1 MKKTRKVLSIALAIL
16 VAFGSMP
23 MLYTSTVAAG
33 TADNPTT
40 AFEES
45 NPYEYDDLFK
55 LNLKH
60 SNNDFFFY
68 QTIDDE
74 YFVVN
79 QSLFLQQYK
88 VSLGSNRTL
97 SFHGINF
104 YEGGSNV
111 VDSVDNAGVV
121 EQPTITTNETTDFLT
136 NYYAAGYETWTSTHE
151 NSAGLDCTGAGGSFD
166 LHASGYDLNGKHK
179 QYTWD
184 HRVVFKG
191 NSADVKGQIDTG
203 YYERLTWDWVS
214 DDSAASMDFRI
225 KTTITVVDAR
235 EFVKAI
241 AKANDALANPDQ
253 YGVGYVSAIEAV
265 MTSIPDD
272 AENLT
277 ARYDQATLDK
287 YAEDINAIK
296 EDAADYT
303 EYNYLYNQY
312 SSMTN
317 DSGIYSGQSFTAFKE
332 AIKSIDN
339 GLSKELSGADQQIV
353 NDAVAALRN
362 AYETILIN
370 NATLTPDVNHTATI
384 EEMTVTVGTE
394 FNLIQVKDN
403 QAFSLA
409 QPWTIGHNKSQA
421 RKFAVTLDTSDTD
434 TNTFISHLDSTS
446 YGTQDFD
453 NKALSQTGATVFT
466 CWDELDAN
474 GSFKDSS
481 DFINKDTRTINAGYD
496 GFKKGNTYYLQST
509 PIFYGKTATQTDTD
523 TAIQYFYTQNFYVGW
538 VNVLGFGGGSGS
550 SAFKTTINIT
560 DARGLVKAYEQ
571 AGVILS
577 LEESNYTENFLSSL
591 QTAYNAVPKDMV
603 QGIKYYDQATVNAT
617 SKTLTDLLNNPE
629 TYADYTAYN
638 NKKAEADAI
647 INAGNNGVYEET
659 AFESFV
665 SGVTNVDSALDKNLT
680 SVNQSVVDTA
690 TSDIASLIATLEAN
704 KYADYTEL
712 NNAKDAAQAIVDNP
726 SAYSPETVEEVRKA
740 LEEAN
745 TVPENMV
752 VGENN
757 VNQDTIDAAAD
768 KLNSVVNSATP
779 LDGDYTEYNQ
789 AKAEID
795 AILNA
800 GNVDENGN
808 PIYNEEVFTNVTN
821 YVTSVDTN
829 LDKNLKAD
837 NQSTINAATDA
848 LVNAKEFLNSYK
860 YADYSAFDDAKAE
873 LEEIVANP
881 DKYTDA
887 TVDAAQEAL
896 DNANTVPGDMYVGE
910 NNVNQD
916 TIDAATDAM
925 EQVIANKQEKAD
937 YTDFNEALDKLDE
950 ILNAPEGTYTDK
962 TIEAAQ
968 AAKDAA
974 DALDKDLPASEQGT
988 VDSVTDLINGVVD
1001 NADKKADYTEFDKVV
1016 EDLENIVNNPDK
1028 YTEETVKNAQDALDE
1043 ANGVDKDLSSDDQET
1058 LDEITNGLKDVV
1070 DNAKEKANYD
1080 GLDEAL
1086 EGAKEIVNAPE
1097 GTYTEES
1104 VKNAQDAIDAA
1115 EALDKDL
1122 ENNDENQQKIN
1133 DVIQDLIDAK
1143 ENAQEK
1149 ADYTDFNEAL
1159 DKLDEILNAPEGT
1172 YTDKTIEAA
1181 QAAKDAADALD
1192 KDLPASEQGTVDSVT
1207 DLINGV
1213 VDNADKKAD
1222 YTEFDKVVED
1232 LENIVNNPDKYTEET
1247 VKNAQ
1252 DALDE
1257 ANGVDKD
1264 LSSDDQ
1270 ETLDE
1275 ITNNLKDVVNNAQEK
1290 ADYTDYNN
1298 AKAEADSIVN
1308 DDGNG
1313 NPIYDE
1319 DAFNAYKEAVN
1330 NIDTALDKD
1339 LPASEQETVDNAVT
1353 ELESLKATLEA
1364 KKYYTVTFKDAE
1376 GNVLGT
1382 SSYVNGD
1389 VFGNLTAPALP
1400 EDTDTTAYVGWVYAD
1415 GTLAKADDVVS
1426 GDLDVTV
1433 ASEDKKLIAKDESGV
1448 AIDEITSFVS
1458 GIEAGTIVEE
1468 VLSKFDN
1475 DELVIEIKTFEGVE
1489 LSSEELVGTG
1499 STITLKSKY
1508 TGVIYETRM
1517 FIIMGDVDGDGDIDT
1532 DDYEI
1537 SKSVGH
1543 GAYEYPE
1550 NHNYFFVAND
1560 IDENG
1565 FINAI
1570 DAFYIGR
1577 LKNS

>member
-1 MKKTRKVLSIALAIL
+1 MKKTRKLLSIALAIL

-40 AFEES
+40 ALEES

-88 VSLGSNRTL
+88 VALGSNRTL

-111 VDSVDNAGVV
+111 ADSVDSAGVV

-166 LHASGYDLNGKHK
+166 LHASGYDLNGRHK

-253 YGVGYVSAIEAV
+253 HGVGYVSAIEAI

-303 EYNYLYNQY
+303 EYNYLYSQY

-317 DSGIYSGQSFTAFKE
+317 ASEIYSGQSFTAFKE

-362 AYETILIN
+362 AYETILVN

-384 EEMTVTVGTE
+384 QEMTVTVGTE

-409 QPWTIGHNKSQA
+409 QPWTIGHDKSQA

-466 CWDELDAN
+466 CWDELNAD

-481 DFINKDTRTINAGYD
+481 DFINEDTRTINADYD

-509 PIFYGKTATQTDTD
+509 PVFYGKTATQTDTD

-538 VNVLGFGGGSGS
+538 LNVLGFGGGSGS

-665 SGVTNVDSALDKNLT
+665 SGVTTVDSTLDKNLT
-680 SVNQSVVDTA
+680 SVNQSVVNTA

-837 NQSTINAATDA
+837 NQSTINEATNA
-848 LVNAKEFLNSYK
+848 LVNAKEFLNRYK

-925 EQVIANKQEKAD
+925 EQVIANRQEKANYD
-937 YTDFNEALDKLDE
+937 GYDDAYAELEN
-950 ILNAPEGTYTDK
+950 ILNNKDNYTQD
-962 TIEAAQ
+962 TVDAAQ

-974 DALDKDLPASEQGT
+974 DALGKDQPATNQDAVNEVIAGMQN
-988 VDSVTDLINGVVD
+988 VVT
-1001 NADKKADYTEFDKVV
+1001 
-1016 EDLENIVNNPDK
+1016 
-1028 YTEETVKNAQDALDE
+1028 NAQ
-1043 ANGVDKDLSSDDQET
+1043 
-1058 LDEITNGLKDVV
+1058 
-1070 DNAKEKANYD
+1070 EKANYD
-1080 GLDEAL
+1080 A
-1086 EGAKEIVNAPE
+1086 
-1097 GTYTEES
+1097 
-1104 VKNAQDAIDAA
+1104 
-1115 EALDKDL
+1115 
-1122 ENNDENQQKIN
+1122 
-1133 DVIQDLIDAK
+1133 
-1143 ENAQEK
+1143 
-1149 ADYTDFNEAL
+1149 
-1159 DKLDEILNAPEGT
+1159 
-1172 YTDKTIEAA
+1172 
-1181 QAAKDAADALD
+1181 
-1192 KDLPASEQGTVDSVT
+1192 
-1207 DLINGV
+1207 
-1213 VDNADKKAD
+1213 
-1222 YTEFDKVVED
+1222 
-1232 LENIVNNPDKYTEET
+1232 
-1247 VKNAQ
+1247 
-1252 DALDE
+1252 
-1257 ANGVDKD
+1257 
-1264 LSSDDQ
+1264 
-1270 ETLDE
+1270 
-1275 ITNNLKDVVNNAQEK
+1275 
-1290 ADYTDYNN
+1290 YNN
-1298 AKAEADSIVN
+1298 AKAEADAIINSGNV
-1308 DDGNG
+1308 DENG

-1319 DAFNAYKEAVN
+1319 AVFEAYKEAVN
-1330 NIDTALDKD
+1330 KIDSELSKD
-1339 LPASEQETVDNAVT
+1339 LPASEQETVNNAAA
-1353 ELESLKATLEA
+1353 ELESLKATLEV
-1364 KKYYTVTFKDAE
+1364 KKYYTVTFKDVD
-1376 GNVLGT
+1376 GDVLGT

-1400 EDTDTTAYVGWVYAD
+1400 EDTETTAYVGWIYAD
-1415 GTLAKADDVVS
+1415 GTLAKADDVVN
-1426 GDLDVTV
+1426 GDMDVTV
-1433 ASEDKKLIAKDESGV
+1433 ASEAKKLIAKDESGV
-1448 AIDEITSFVS
+1448 TIDEITSFVS
-1458 GIEAGTIVEE
+1458 GIEAGTTVEE

-1475 DELVIEIKTFEGVE
+1475 DELVIEIKTYEGVD
-1489 LSSEELVGTG
+1489 LASEELVGTG

-1508 TGVIYETRM
+1508 TGVVYETRM
-1517 FIIMGDVDGDGDIDT
+1517 FIIMGDVDGDGDIDDT
-1532 DDYEI
+1532 DFEI
-1537 SKSVGH
+1537 SKSVGFES
-1543 GAYEYPE
+1543 YTYPDE
-1550 NHNYFFVAND
+1550 HNYFFIAND

-1565 FINAI
+1565 IINVL

-1577 LKNS
+1577 MKTV

>member
-40 AFEES
+40 ALEES

-88 VSLGSNRTL
+88 VALGSNRTL

-111 VDSVDNAGVV
+111 ADSVDNAGVV
-121 EQPTITTNETTDFLT
+121 EQPTKTTNETTDFLT

-166 LHASGYDLNGKHK
+166 LHASGYDLNGKHM

-253 YGVGYVSAIEAV
+253 HGVGYVSAIEAV
-265 MTSIPDD
+265 MKSIPED
-272 AENLT
+272 AKNLT

-317 DSGIYSGQSFTAFKE
+317 DSEIYSGQSFTAFKE

-353 NDAVAALRN
+353 NNAVVALRN

-421 RKFAVTLDTSDTD
+421 RMFAVTLDTSDTD

-496 GFKKGNTYYLQST
+496 GFKRGNTYYLQST
-509 PIFYGKTATQTDTD
+509 PIFYGKTATQTNTD

-665 SGVTNVDSALDKNLT
+665 SGVTTVDSTLDKNLT
-680 SVNQSVVDTA
+680 SVNQTVIDTA

-837 NQSTINAATDA
+837 NQSTINEATDA

-974 DALDKDLPASEQGT
+974 DALDKDLPSSEQGT
-988 VDSVTDLINGVVD
+988 VDSVTDVINGVVD

-1016 EDLENIVNNPDK
+1016 EDLKDIANNPDK
-1028 YTEETVKNAQDALDE
+1028 ITE
-1043 ANGVDKDLSSDDQET
+1043 
-1058 LDEITNGLKDVV
+1058 
-1070 DNAKEKANYD
+1070 
-1080 GLDEAL
+1080 
-1086 EGAKEIVNAPE
+1086 
-1097 GTYTEES
+1097 
-1104 VKNAQDAIDAA
+1104 
-1115 EALDKDL
+1115 
-1122 ENNDENQQKIN
+1122 
-1133 DVIQDLIDAK
+1133 
-1143 ENAQEK
+1143 
-1149 ADYTDFNEAL
+1149 
-1159 DKLDEILNAPEGT
+1159 
-1172 YTDKTIEAA
+1172 
-1181 QAAKDAADALD
+1181 
-1192 KDLPASEQGTVDSVT
+1192 
-1207 DLINGV
+1207 
-1213 VDNADKKAD
+1213 
-1222 YTEFDKVVED
+1222 
-1232 LENIVNNPDKYTEET
+1232 
-1247 VKNAQ
+1247 
-1252 DALDE
+1252 
-1257 ANGVDKD
+1257 
-1264 LSSDDQ
+1264 
-1270 ETLDE
+1270 
-1275 ITNNLKDVVNNAQEK
+1275 
-1290 ADYTDYNN
+1290 
-1298 AKAEADSIVN
+1298 
-1308 DDGNG
+1308 
-1313 NPIYDE
+1313 
-1319 DAFNAYKEAVN
+1319 
-1330 NIDTALDKD
+1330 
-1339 LPASEQETVDNAVT
+1339 
-1353 ELESLKATLEA
+1353 
-1364 KKYYTVTFKDAE
+1364 
-1376 GNVLGT
+1376 
-1382 SSYVNGD
+1382 
-1389 VFGNLTAPALP
+1389 
-1400 EDTDTTAYVGWVYAD
+1400 
-1415 GTLAKADDVVS
+1415 
-1426 GDLDVTV
+1426 
-1433 ASEDKKLIAKDESGV
+1433 
-1448 AIDEITSFVS
+1448 
-1458 GIEAGTIVEE
+1458 
-1468 VLSKFDN
+1468 
-1475 DELVIEIKTFEGVE
+1475 
-1489 LSSEELVGTG
+1489 
-1499 STITLKSKY
+1499 
-1508 TGVIYETRM
+1508 
-1517 FIIMGDVDGDGDIDT
+1517 
-1532 DDYEI
+1532 
-1537 SKSVGH
+1537 
-1543 GAYEYPE
+1543 
-1550 NHNYFFVAND
+1550 
-1560 IDENG
+1560 
-1565 FINAI
+1565 
-1570 DAFYIGR
+1570 
-1577 LKNS
+1577 